1 MLVALNKSAVEN
13 VNGFTRDGAG
23 AGAGPPGIEVAV
35 ETVVSTHSDFEDRD
49 SPESMVDGFSHI
61 GFGDSSRR
69 LGGSEKMA

>member
-23 AGAGPPGIEVAV
+23 AGAPGIEVAV

-49 SPESMVDGFSHI
+49 SPESVEDGFSHF